1 MDRGFVNTL
10 PANFLTADLI
20 VGLRQFLKCPFLAV
34 RGSFS
39 EWNSYLTLSYLANEV
54 NSWTPE
60 Q

>member
-39 EWNSYLTLSYLANEV
+39 EWNSYLTLSYFG
-54 NSWTPE
+54 
-60 Q
+60 